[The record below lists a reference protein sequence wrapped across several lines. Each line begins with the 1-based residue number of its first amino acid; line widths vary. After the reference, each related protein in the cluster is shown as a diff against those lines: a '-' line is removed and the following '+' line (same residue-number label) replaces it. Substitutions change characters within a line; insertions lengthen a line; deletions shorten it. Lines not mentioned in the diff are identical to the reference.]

1 MVEEKKEG
9 EEGAMEEEEE
19 ERYTPT
25 RFMETAT
32 ACYVVVR
39 SCGAGGEEWWE
50 VYEACA
56 RARSKTRTLARG

>member
-39 SCGAGGEEWWE
+39 SCGAGGRRM
-50 VYEACA
+50 V
-56 RARSKTRTLARG
+56 GGV